1 MRRATAIAALLLALI
16 APAFAQGG
24 VSNSVSAVA
33 ARLEA
38 WDIEGA
44 EELARQLERAQPDD
58 PGTKFMLGRIAFEQG
73 RYEQAVKLLGEALG
87 PAATRNPDYQLAQA
101 AYDQAQGTV
110 VEESAHFSVR
120 YRPGKDAA
128 LVPYTLET
136 MERAFEALT
145 ADLGFVPEGKTRIE
159 FYPSPKTL
167 AKVSSLT
174 EEAIRTTGTIALC
187 KYNRL
192 MVTSPRALWTGY
204 EWLDTLVHEF
214 VHLLVSKASGN
225 TVPIWLH
232 EGLAKYLET
241 RWRGP
246 AGQALDP
253 AMEAMLVQAAKKKKL
268 ISFERMHPS
277 IALLPSQEEAALAF
291 AEVNSAIE
299 YIDKRAGKKGLRTLI
314 EAMRDGASDRDAVAK
329 ALGVPF
335 DRFEADWRRS
345 LETRP
350 MPKVAPALEK
360 LVFKDEKAVVDQ
372 KEREKAWDRGE
383 LGTIPDNDAR
393 RHAHLGELFRAR
405 DKLAAAAVEYEK
417 AIARAGPTHPA
428 LARKYALTKL
438 ALGRHEEAEKVV
450 RASLAAFPDEEV
462 NHLVLGRIL
471 VASGR
476 AAQAREHLLVAN
488 RQDPFDPA
496 IHEALVQVGEA
507 TGDEALVKQERDVL
521 RILRGEK
528 VTWRA
533 PAPGQADVKGWL
545 RIESPPG
552 RQVFVDGE
560 DTGLTTP
567 VAELELS
574 AGEHV
579 VRLVQDGEPVVERAV
594 VIVAD
599 ELLSFPEP

>member
-1 MRRATAIAALLLALI
+1 MRRLIAIAALLPALV
-16 APAFAQGG
+16 APALAQGG
-24 VSNSVSAVA
+24 VSNTVSAIG

-44 EELARQLERAQPDD
+44 DRLARELERVQPDD
-58 PGTKFMLGRIAFEQG
+58 PATRFMLGRVAFEQG
-73 RYEQAVKLLGEALG
+73 RYEQAVKLLGAALG
-87 PAATRNPDYQLAQA
+87 PSASRNPDYQLAQA
-101 AYDQAQGTV
+101 AYEQAQGTV

-136 MERAFEALT
+136 MERAYEALT
-145 ADLGFVPEGKTRIE
+145 ADLGFAPEGKTRIE

-167 AKVSSLT
+167 AKVSSLS

-214 VHLLVSKASGN
+214 VHLLVSKKSGN
-225 TVPIWLH
+225 TIPIWLH

-241 RWRGP
+241 RWRGE

-253 AMEAMLVQAAKKKKL
+253 AMEAMLVQAAKKKQL
-268 ISFERMHPS
+268 IPFERMHPS

-299 YIDKRAGKKGLRTLI
+299 YIDQRAGRKGLRTLI
-314 EAMRDGASDRDAVAK
+314 EAMRDGATDRDAVAK

-335 DRFEADWRRS
+335 TRFEADWRRS
-345 LETRP
+345 LEIRP

-360 LVFKDEKAVVDQ
+360 LVFKDEKVVVDE

-383 LGTIPDNDAR
+383 LGTIPNDDAR
-393 RHAHLGELFRAR
+393 RHAHLGELLRAR
-405 DKLAAAAVEYEK
+405 DKLAAAAVQYEK
-417 AIARAGPTHPA
+417 AIALAGPTHPA

-438 ALGRHEEAEKVV
+438 ALGQPAEAEKVV
-450 RASLAAFPDEEV
+450 RASLAAFPNEEV
-462 NHLVLGRIL
+462 NHLVLGRLL

-488 RQDPFDPA
+488 RQDPFDPV

-545 RIESPPG
+545 RIEAPVG

-567 VAELELS
+567 VAELELA

-579 VRLVQDGEPVVERAV
+579 VRLVKDGEAVVERAV

-599 ELLSFPEP
+599 ELMSFPQP